1 MVNQTSPIRRTL
13 LEQVLS
19 YGNTNDLT
27 VHTEH
32 REAQHLLFPLVGEA
46 YLGKKSRVVSGTNT
60 HWGHIHSLSR
70 IYFTRRNIPGLVLWS
85 L

>member
-1 MVNQTSPIRRTL
+1 MPNQTSPIRRTL

-46 YLGKKSRVVSGTNT
+46 YLGKK
-60 HWGHIHSLSR
+60 I
-70 IYFTRRNIPGLVLWS
+70 
-85 L
+85 